1 MAPLLRQLTSL
12 AEEEIKSP
20 STHNNDI
27 LAMSQ
32 EFTYKSEIYESNMT
46 KININ

>member
-1 MAPLLRQLTSL
+1 MAPLSRQLTSL
-12 AEEEIKSP
+12 AEEIKSP